1 MRDSNKSSAFLRI
14 LPALLVAA
22 LLVPGC
28 VVRPVVHHP
37 RHKKVVVHHPHRKK
51 VIVHRPHKQ
60 VVVHKNEVTVV
71 NVKGPNG
78 EVTTVTNDGKTKIVT
93 VKGKNGN
100 SVTTVTKVKGKKKGH
115 KKHDDDHP
123 GKGKGHDDD

>member
-1 MRDSNKSSAFLRI
+1 MRDSNKTSVILRI

-28 VVRPVVHHP
+28 VVRPYHP
-37 RHKKVVVHHPHRKK
+37 HHKKVVVHHPHRKK

-60 VVVHKNEVTVV
+60 VVVQEHKNEVTVV
-71 NVKGPNG
+71 HVKGH
-78 EVTTVTNDGKTKIVT
+78 
-93 VKGKNGN
+93 
-100 SVTTVTKVKGKKKGH
+100 KKGH
-115 KKHDDDHP
+115 KKHGDDHP

>member
-37 RHKKVVVHHPHRKK
+37 RHKKVVVHHPRHKK
-51 VIVHRPHKQ
+51 VVVHRPHKT
-60 VVVHKNEVTVV
+60 VVVHQHEKVVVHRHKTRQNVTVV

-78 EVTTVTNDGKTKIVT
+78 EVTSVTNGKTKVVT
-93 VKGKNGN
+93 VKDKKGN
-100 SVTTVTKVKGKKKGH
+100 SVTTVTKVKGKKKH
-115 KKHDDDHP
+115 HDDD
-123 GKGKGHDDD
+123 

>member
-28 VVRPVVHHP
+28 VVRPRLVGVHHP
-37 RHKKVVVHHPHRKK
+37 HHKTVVVHHPDKT
-51 VIVHRPHKQ
+51 VVVHRPHET
-60 VVVHKNEVTVV
+60 VVVHQHKAGQKSVTVV

-78 EVTTVTNDGKTKIVT
+78 EVTSVTDGKTKVVT
-93 VKGKNGN
+93 VKDKKGN

-115 KKHDDDHP
+115 KKHDDD
-123 GKGKGHDDD
+123 

>member
-1 MRDSNKSSAFLRI
+1 MRDSNKTSAFLRI

-28 VVRPVVHHP
+28 VVSPYHP
-37 RHKKVVVHHPHRKK
+37 RHKKVVVHHPRHKK

-60 VVVHKNEVTVV
+60 VVVHKHKNEVTVVHVQKPRKKNVTVV

-78 EVTTVTNDGKTKIVT
+78 EVTTVTNGKTKIV
-93 VKGKNGN
+93 
-100 SVTTVTKVKGKKKGH
+100 KVKGKKKGH

>member
-1 MRDSNKSSAFLRI
+1 METPMRDSNKSSAFLRI

-37 RHKKVVVHHPHRKK
+37 RHKKVVVH
-51 VIVHRPHKQ
+51 RPHKT
-60 VVVHKNEVTVV
+60 VVVHEHEKVVVHRHQTGQNVTVV

-78 EVTTVTNDGKTKIVT
+78 EVTSVTNGKTKVVT
-93 VKGKNGN
+93 VKDKEGN

-115 KKHDDDHP
+115 KKHDDD
-123 GKGKGHDDD
+123 

>member
-28 VVRPVVHHP
+28 VVHPVVHHP
-37 RHKKVVVHHPHRKK
+37 RHKKVVVH
-51 VIVHRPHKQ
+51 RPHKT
-60 VVVHKNEVTVV
+60 VVVHQHKAGQKSVTVV

-78 EVTTVTNDGKTKIVT
+78 EVTSVTDGKTKVVT
-93 VKGKNGN
+93 VKDKKGN

-115 KKHDDDHP
+115 KKHDDD
-123 GKGKGHDDD
+123 

>member
-37 RHKKVVVHHPHRKK
+37 RHKKVVVH
-51 VIVHRPHKQ
+51 RPHKT
-60 VVVHKNEVTVV
+60 VVVHEHEKVVVHRHQTGQNVTVV

-78 EVTTVTNDGKTKIVT
+78 EVTSVTDGKTKVVT
-93 VKGKNGN
+93 VKDKKGN

-115 KKHDDDHP
+115 KKHDDD
-123 GKGKGHDDD
+123 

>member
-37 RHKKVVVHHPHRKK
+37 RHKKVVVHHPRHKK
-51 VIVHRPHKQ
+51 VVVHRPHKT
-60 VVVHKNEVTVV
+60 VVVHQHKAGQKSVTVV

-78 EVTTVTNDGKTKIVT
+78 EVTSVTDGKTKVVT
-93 VKGKNGN
+93 VKDKKGN

-115 KKHDDDHP
+115 KKHDDD
-123 GKGKGHDDD
+123 